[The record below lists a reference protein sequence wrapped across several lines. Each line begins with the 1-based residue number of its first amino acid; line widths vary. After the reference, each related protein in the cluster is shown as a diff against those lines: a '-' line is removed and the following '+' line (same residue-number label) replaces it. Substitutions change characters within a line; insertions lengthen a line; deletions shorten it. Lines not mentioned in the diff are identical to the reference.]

1 MRGWPALPTVSRA
14 PRRHRTRRRADM
26 PLLGGV
32 RPPIASLIVLL
43 LVVAALTVAGLG
55 SVHGEQMPHAVLG
68 GEQQIA
74 ADIAVSVRT
83 AIDAEAA
90 TVRRTGDSYTVT
102 GRTTPAA
109 VLKSLASARK
119 AALGGALL
127 DTQSGRILATGG
139 EQVPLTGVNAKAP
152 TGARG
157 TIPPRLVTS
166 GTGQRVLYFA
176 KVTLPAQSVDANQ
189 DQNPDAALP
198 QRKQWLLVVSEALP
212 ALTSYGDGR
221 TTQVLDAKGNVLAT
235 AVSGT
240 TRPQDTPDRGLPA
253 AATGAAT
260 GHGTD
265 ASGSLLGATSGD
277 RQTVAGWASVASSS
291 GTGDTNGL
299 GLVVLTSRPVP
310 VMGPS
315 VDYSR
320 FALAAAG
327 ALAGIALLVGL
338 FLRLAVQRPL
348 LRLYLSADRL
358 GRGAGESGPRAL
370 EELARPVPVHGF
382 GELARIGR
390 ALESLRRQLLGESG
404 PEEIPVRRGPGCRAL
419 AVVAMLLV
427 AVWALPL
434 VFLLNRADTATA
446 VPSPV
451 IANQQ
456 VRTEIAAN
464 RIRQSLGGSYTDLT
478 DVAKNL
484 SGRTVAAQTQVLG
497 RTLADHHHFRSLYL
511 IGRTGDIVLRVGKTP
526 LRTIVHVP
534 DGSGITTVNTAG
546 RIPAIAAYAQIPA
559 AKGGALAGGGVVL
572 FGEIDVNALN
582 SELPRPKLGS
592 VWVTDAKYKVLAAS
606 IGYQAFEALPGSG
619 LTRLATSTQSA
630 PGTAGTATSAVL
642 TSSSGPSVAA
652 AAPLAQSGPTVGL
665 GWRVV
670 TAEPAAALQLPAFQ
684 AEQRTMLAGVLGLTV
699 GVACLGWLHIVVI
712 RPLRAIAVLAER
724 LAGGDR
730 RTVLYPVHHD
740 EAGSVTR
747 SLELIRQALAEQG
760 RVSRSGH
767 ASAAA
772 PGVTTQPGISAQ
784 SRRASAPQR

>member
-1 MRGWPALPTVSRA
+1 
-14 PRRHRTRRRADM
+14 M

-55 SVHGEQMPHAVLG
+55 SIHGGQVPLAVLG

-74 ADIAVSVRT
+74 ADIAVSERT

-102 GRTTPAA
+102 GRANPAA
-109 VLKSLASARK
+109 VLKSVAATRK
-119 AALGGALL
+119 SVLGSALL
-127 DTQSGRILATGG
+127 DTQSGRTLATSG
-139 EQVPLTGVNAKAP
+139 EQVPLNGVDAKAP
-152 TGARG
+152 TGDHG
-157 TIPPRLVTS
+157 TTPPRLVTS
-166 GTGQRVLYFA
+166 AAGQRVLYFA

-198 QRKQWLLVVSEALP
+198 QRRQWLLVVSEALP
-212 ALTSYGDGR
+212 TLTSYGDGR
-221 TTQVLDAKGNVLAT
+221 TAQVLDAKGNVLAT
-235 AVSGT
+235 AARGT
-240 TRPQDTPDRGLPA
+240 AQPLDGPDGGLPA
-253 AATGAAT
+253 QAGAAAS
-260 GHGTD
+260 GHGPD
-265 ASGSLLGATSGD
+265 ASGSLLGATTGG

-291 GTGDTNGL
+291 GSGDANGL

-310 VMGPS
+310 VTGIS

-320 FALAAAG
+320 FAMIAAV

-338 FLRLAVQRPL
+338 FLRLTIQRPL
-348 LRLYLSADRL
+348 LRLYLSADRVA
-358 GRGAGESGPRAL
+358 RGAGESGGPRAM

-404 PEEIPVRRGPGCRAL
+404 PQETPVRRGPGCRVL
-419 AVVAMLLV
+419 AAVAMLLV
-427 AVWALPL
+427 AVWAVPL
-434 VFLLNRADTATA
+434 IFLLNRADTASA

-451 IANQQ
+451 VADQQ
-456 VRTEIAAN
+456 ARTEIAAN
-464 RIRQSLGGSYTDLT
+464 RIRQSLDGAYTDLT
-478 DVAKNL
+478 DVAKDL
-484 SGRTVAAQTQVLG
+484 SGRTTAAQAEVLK
-497 RTLADHHHFRSLYL
+497 RTLADHHQYRSLYL
-511 IGRTGDIVLRVGKTP
+511 IGRTGDIVLQVGKTP
-526 LRTIVHVP
+526 LRTLVHVP
-534 DGSGITTVNTAG
+534 DGNGITTVNTSG

-559 AKGGALAGGGVVL
+559 AKGGGVVL

-582 SELPRPKLGS
+582 SQLPRPKLGG

-606 IGYQAFEALPGSG
+606 VGYRAFEALPGSG

-642 TSSSGPSVAA
+642 SSSSGPSVAA
-652 AAPLAQSGPTVGL
+652 AAPLAQSGPTAGL

-670 TAEPAAALQLPAFQ
+670 TSEPAMALQLPAFQ
-684 AEQRTMLAGVLGLTV
+684 AEQRTTLAGILGLTV

-712 RPLRAIAVLAER
+712 RPLRTMAVLAER

-730 RTVLYPVHHD
+730 RTVLYPVNHD

-747 SLELIRQALAEQG
+747 SLELIRQALAE
-760 RVSRSGH
+760 RSRASRSGH
-767 ASAAA
+767 ATATA
-772 PGVTTQPGISAQ
+772 PPGGPAQ
-784 SRRASAPQR
+784 SRHTSAPQR